1 MDVTHLTT
9 DYVNDIVGVA
19 LSLHEYLNKF
29 EGQDFYSP
37 ILEALDC
44 LDFDVDMTNIK
55 FNSINELAQ
64 IAIDRLINVI
74 EDVDYSTWP
83 DSTERDFVI
92 KCQRKMKKI
101 RERYFEEAKL
111 NHIWLFFNF
120 YRPYMPFYFREPDGN
135 YIVRDKYLIGGAIDF
150 QSLALYFMVS

>member
-1 MDVTHLTT
+1 MDVTHLNS
-9 DYVNDIVGVA
+9 DYADDIFGVA
-19 LSLHEYLNKF
+19 GSLFEYLNKF

-37 ILEALDC
+37 IIEAARALDV
-44 LDFDVDMTNIK
+44 DVDMTNIK
-55 FNSINELAQ
+55 FNSTHELVQ

-83 DSTERDFVI
+83 DSTERDFII
-92 KCQRKMKKI
+92 KCQRKMKRI
-101 RERYFEEAKL
+101 RERYFEEFRS